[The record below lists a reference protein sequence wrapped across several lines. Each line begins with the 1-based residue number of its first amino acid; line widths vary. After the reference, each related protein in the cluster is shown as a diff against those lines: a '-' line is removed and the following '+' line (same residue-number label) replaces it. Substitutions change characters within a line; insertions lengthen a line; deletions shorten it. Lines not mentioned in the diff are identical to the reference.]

1 MPSKV
6 VIPKRISK
14 TVRSFG
20 LSRNLVVGLFNRI
33 YGDLPSASRAVRT
46 DDQREFVFQISMLD
60 AGTRHFFK
68 ISVDD
73 ATAPDHLIV
82 RVIRHVT
89 EADL

>member
-46 DDQREFVFQISMLD
+46 DDQREFVFQSLCWTPARAIFSRYLLTMPQLPI
-60 AGTRHFFK
+60 T
-68 ISVDD
+68 
-73 ATAPDHLIV
+73 
-82 RVIRHVT
+82 
-89 EADL
+89 